1 MTKKKTIDIP
11 GGLAEAADALRRGT
25 RRGSREDDRT
35 TLEVED
41 PEKRVS
47 AGVAPDE
54 IGEALVRGGVITRH
68 QLFNALNESY
78 RTGTTLEEALIALGM
93 VDRETIDKNRPA

>member
-1 MTKKKTIDIP
+1 MDKKKTIDIP
-11 GGLAEAADALRRGT
+11 GGLADAAEALRSAARA
-25 RRGSREDDRT
+25 RREEDRT

-41 PEKRVS
+41 PEKRVG

-54 IGEALVRGGVITRH
+54 IGEVLVREGLITRH

-78 RTGTTLEEALIALGM
+78 RTGASLEEALVSLGM
-93 VDRETIDKNRPA
+93 VDRDSLQKYRPA